1 MDFELPRLADDLV
14 EATVTRW
21 LKASGDRVEKG
32 EAVVEVETEKV
43 NSELEAPAGGVLEI
57 VVPDGTTVAVGS
69 VLARITP

>member
-21 LKASGDRVEKG
+21 LKATGDRVEKG
-32 EAVVEVETEKV
+32 EALVEVETEKV

-57 VVPDGTTVAVGS
+57 VVPDGATVAVGA
-69 VLARITP
+69 VLARIKP